1 MAQDNNQNLVGD
13 IHNPNDLSREQ
24 KIMLTV
30 WGEEL
35 YRNGLYSCLEMYNKQ
50 GVAGKMILFYEYK
63 NQISNKISELYRSC
77 TQEHFMNEDLVRD
90 YLGFRVDQ
98 IMLHQ
103 EIDRVDVRYTHRFER
118 KVLCDLGF
126 ELIRDDDEL
135 TTEEYNSDVGECET
149 LDEI

>member
-1 MAQDNNQNLVGD
+1 MAQDNNQNIIGG

-35 YRNGLYSCLEMYNKQ
+35 YRFGLFSCLEMYNHQ
-50 GVAGKMILFYEYK
+50 GVAGKMILFYVFK
-63 NQISNKISELYRSC
+63 NQISIKVSEVYRMC
-77 TQEHFMNEDLVRD
+77 VQEHFMNEDHMQD

-98 IMLHQ
+98 IMVHQ
-103 EIDRVDVRYTHRFER
+103 EIDRVDRSYTHRFKR

-126 ELIRDDDEL
+126 ELIRDDDEV
-135 TTEEYNSDVGECET
+135 TTEEYDSNAGECET
-149 LDEI
+149 LDEF

>member
-1 MAQDNNQNLVGD
+1 MAQDNNQNFIGG

-35 YRNGLYSCLEMYNKQ
+35 YRFGLFSCLEMYNKQ
-50 GVAGKMILFYEYK
+50 GVAGKMILFYEFK
-63 NQISNKISELYRSC
+63 NQIINKVSELYRSC
-77 TQEHFMNEDLVRD
+77 VQEHFMNEDLVHD

-98 IMLHQ
+98 VMLHQ
-103 EIDRVDVRYTHRFER
+103 EIGRVDESYTHRFER

-126 ELIRDDDEL
+126 ELIRDDDEV
-135 TTEEYNSDVGECET
+135 TTEDYNSDVEECET

>member
-1 MAQDNNQNLVGD
+1 MAQDNNQNLVGG

-35 YRNGLYSCLEMYNKQ
+35 YRYGLYSCLEMYNKQ
-50 GVAGKMILFYEYK
+50 GVAGKMILFYEFK
-63 NQISNKISELYRSC
+63 NQINTKISELYRSC
-77 TQEHFMNEDLVRD
+77 AQEHFMNEDLVRD

-103 EIDRVDVRYTHRFER
+103 EIDRVDVSYTHMFER

>member
-1 MAQDNNQNLVGD
+1 MAQDNNQNIAGVV
-13 IHNPNDLSREQ
+13 HNPNDLPIDQ

-35 YRNGLYSCLEMYNKQ
+35 YRYGLFSCLEMYNKQ
-50 GVAGKMILFYEYK
+50 CVAGKMILYYEYRS
-63 NQISNKISELYRSC
+63 QISNKISEMYRSC

-103 EIDRVDVRYTHRFER
+103 ELDRADTSYAHKFER
-118 KVLCDLGF
+118 KVQCDLGY
-126 ELIRDDDEL
+126 ELIRDDDEI
-135 TTEEYNSDVGECET
+135 TTEEFNTDVGESET

>member
-1 MAQDNNQNLVGD
+1 
-13 IHNPNDLSREQ
+13 
-24 KIMLTV
+24 
-30 WGEEL
+30 
-35 YRNGLYSCLEMYNKQ
+35 
-50 GVAGKMILFYEYK
+50 MILFFEYK

-103 EIDRVDVRYTHRFER
+103 EIDRVDVSYTHKFER

-126 ELIRDDDEL
+126 ELIRDDDEI
-135 TTEEYNSDVGECET
+135 TTEEFNSDVGECET

>member
-1 MAQDNNQNLVGD
+1 MAQDNNQNFIGG

-35 YRNGLYSCLEMYNKQ
+35 YRYGLFSCLEMYNKQ
-50 GVAGKMILFYEYK
+50 GVAGKMILFYEFK
-63 NQISNKISELYRSC
+63 NQIISKISELYRSC
-77 TQEHFMNEDLVRD
+77 AQEHFMNEDLVRD
-90 YLGFRVDQ
+90 YLEFRVDQ

-103 EIDRVDVRYTHRFER
+103 EIDRVDESYTHRFER

-135 TTEEYNSDVGECET
+135 TTEDYNSDVEVCET
-149 LDEI
+149 LDEV

>member
-1 MAQDNNQNLVGD
+1 
-13 IHNPNDLSREQ
+13 
-24 KIMLTV
+24 
-30 WGEEL
+30 
-35 YRNGLYSCLEMYNKQ
+35 MYNKQ
-50 GVAGKMILFYEYK
+50 GVAGKMILFYEFK
-63 NQISNKISELYRSC
+63 NQIISKISELYRSC
-77 TQEHFMNEDLVRD
+77 AQEHFMNEDLVRD

-103 EIDRVDVRYTHRFER
+103 EIGRVDESYTHRFER

-135 TTEEYNSDVGECET
+135 TTEDYNSDVEVCET